1 MGGNAMELRR
11 RTFLHLATGAA
22 AFPAVARMAWAESY
36 PSRPVRILVGYAP
49 GGVTDITARLIG
61 PWLSQRLGQQFVIE
75 NRPGASGN
83 IAAEAVARASPD
95 GHTLLLVAS
104 NNAYNATLY
113 EKLRFN
119 FIRDIVPIASIC
131 RDSFVMVVNPAF
143 PARTVPEFIAYAKT
157 NRGKLNMGA
166 SGAGSGSQLYGEL
179 FKVMAGVD
187 FAAVNYRGIGAA
199 LPDLMAGRLEVM
211 FIPVSSAVG
220 YLKAGTLRA
229 LGVTATARVDVL
241 PDVPPIGE
249 SVPGYEATGWVGIG
263 APANTPPEIVTILNS
278 HVNAALADPTFKTR
292 LAALGVKPFAS
303 SPAEFGKFIAGY
315 TEKWAKVIRA
325 AGIKAE

>member
-1 MGGNAMELRR
+1 MKLQRR
-11 RTFLHLATGAA
+11 QLLHLAAGVAVL
-22 AFPAVARMAWAESY
+22 PALSRVVSALDY
-36 PSRPVRILVGYAP
+36 PSRPVRILVAYAP

-95 GHTLLLVAS
+95 GYTLLLVAS

-119 FIRDIVPIASIC
+119 FIRDIVPVASIC
-131 RDSFVMVVNPAF
+131 HDSFVMVVNPAF
-143 PARTVPEFIAYAKT
+143 PAKSVPEFIAYAKA

-179 FKVMAGVD
+179 FKALAGVD

-211 FIPVSSAVG
+211 FIPVPSAVG

-229 LGVTATARVDVL
+229 LGVTAMARVDVL

-249 SVPGYEATGWVGIG
+249 SVPGYEATGWEGIG
-263 APANTPPEIVTILNS
+263 APANTPPEIVTMLNS

>member
-1 MGGNAMELRR
+1 MDIPR
-11 RTFLHLATGAA
+11 RTFLHLAAGAA
-22 AFPAVARMAWAESY
+22 VFEAVSRTARAESY

-49 GGVTDITARLIG
+49 GGETDITARLIG
-61 PWLSQRLGQQFVIE
+61 PWLSERLGQQFVVE

-95 GHTLLLVAS
+95 GYTLLLVAA
-104 NNAYNATLY
+104 NNATNAALY
-113 EKLRFN
+113 EKLPFN
-119 FIRDIVPIASIC
+119 FIRDIAPVASIC

-143 PARTVPEFIAYAKT
+143 PAKTVPEFIAYAKS

-179 FKVMAGVD
+179 FKAMAGVD
-187 FAAVNYRGIGAA
+187 FAPVNYRGIGAA

-211 FIPVSSAVG
+211 FIPVPSALG
-220 YLKAGTLRA
+220 YVKAGTLRA

-249 SVPGYEATGWVGIG
+249 SVPGYEATSFTGIG
-263 APANTPPEIVTILNS
+263 APAQTPVEIIALLNRS
-278 HVNAALADPTFKTR
+278 VNAALADPAFTVR
-292 LAALGVKPFAS
+292 VRELGMQPFAG
-303 SPAEFGKFIAGY
+303 SPAEFSKFIADE
-315 TEKWAKVIRA
+315 TEKWGKVIRA
-325 AGIKAE
+325 AGIKVE